1 MLANILTSAASWH
14 AEHPLLTYLVPEEFQ
29 ADLRAGQLVAVPYG
43 ERLVEG
49 IVWTVSDDGTDIPTF
64 ESDDEVLRPLQAIL
78 DLEPAL
84 LPHQRALAEWMA
96 DYYVTSLAFVA
107 LMMLPPGLMQRSQ
120 VVLHLA
126 TDEAPIEA
134 NEQTLRTR
142 ALIGMLLAEG
152 ELDIERL
159 KEMLGPKRAKEL
171 LKEALESGL
180 IQRDAQ
186 LHTPQA
192 KPRVQ
197 RIVRLIAQGE
207 FLTIWRKQVEEVAQR
222 DMAQAGAIVIAPDN
236 VRRRPGGKAGIKR
249 EAADAWAVPGA
260 TATLTLSEDDK
271 ERLIARRQLA
281 AIDLL
286 QQAPASGQYWT
297 PGMLCK
303 ACELTEKQL
312 QPLIRDNIMLIETTE
327 VRRNPF
333 FGRTL
338 PASTPLHLT
347 PDQRQ
352 ALDFILGDASHP
364 ILLHGVTG
372 SGKTEVYLQALA
384 AIIAQGKRGIVLVP
398 EIALTTQAVQR
409 VAGRFPERV
418 AVIHSELSAGER
430 FDEWRRIRAGKVDV
444 VIGSRS
450 ALFAP
455 LPDLGMIILD
465 EEHEAAYKQG
475 ERKPTY
481 HARMSALI
489 LGKILGIPV
498 VLGSATPSVETFY
511 RAEQGVYRL
520 VELPGRIGA
529 SLPPVEIIDLRTEL
543 HTGNTSIISR
553 RLQEEL
559 ENVLS
564 KGQQAILFLNRRGA
578 ASCVLCRD
586 CGFVAICDRCDIP
599 LTYHSTERILLCHYC
614 GRKSKMLQFCP
625 TCNSS
630 GIRYFGLGTEK
641 VQDTIQKS
649 FPDARLLR
657 WDKDTARNRKAHE
670 QLLDRFANREADIM
684 IGTQMIAKGLDL
696 PGVTLVGVVSADI
709 ALNLPD
715 YSSPERAFTLLT
727 QVAGRAGRGAE
738 AGHVIIQTFNPQHFC
753 IDAAS
758 RHDYHEFYKAEIEA
772 RQRYGYPPF
781 RQFVKFTY
789 SHENRHRCQNEALL
803 LAERLNEWIER
814 LQLPNT
820 DIVGP
825 APAMM
830 ERIRSKYRWQLI
842 ARGPD
847 LHRLLRVVE
856 APDWEVDIDPVST
869 V

>member
-1 MLANILTSAASWH
+1 MLANILTAAASWH

-43 ERLVEG
+43 ERLIEG
-49 IVWTVSDDGTDIPTF
+49 IVWTISGDEMDIPTF
-64 ESDDEVLRPLQAIL
+64 DSDDGELRSLHSIL
-78 DLEPAL
+78 DLESAL
-84 LPHQRALAEWMA
+84 LPHQRMLAEWMA
-96 DYYVTSLAFVA
+96 DYYVTPLAFVA

-120 VVLHLA
+120 VVLHLV
-126 TDEAPIEA
+126 TDETPAEA
-134 NEQTLRTR
+134 NEQTLRTK

-152 ELDIERL
+152 ELDVERL
-159 KEMLGPKRAKEL
+159 KEMLGPKRAKEV

-180 IQRDAQ
+180 VQRDAQ
-186 LHTPQA
+186 LHAPQA

-197 RIVRLIAQGE
+197 RVVRLIAQSE
-207 FLTIWRKQVEEVAQR
+207 ALAAWREQVEEIAQR
-222 DMAQAGAIVIAPDN
+222 DMAQVAAIVLAPDN
-236 VRRRPGGKAGIKR
+236 VRRRPGGKAGSKSST
-249 EAADAWAVPGA
+249 ANTWAVPGA

-281 AIDLL
+281 AVDLL

-312 QPLIRDNIMLIETTE
+312 QPLIRDNIILIEITE

-338 PASTPLHLT
+338 AASTPLHLT
-347 PDQRQ
+347 PDQQQ
-352 ALDFILGDASHP
+352 ALNAILGDASHP

-430 FDEWRRIRAGKVDV
+430 YDEWRRIRAGKVDV

-455 LPDLGMIILD
+455 LPNLGIIILD

-481 HARMSALI
+481 HARMSALT
-489 LGKILGIPV
+489 LGKILNIPV

-559 ENVLS
+559 ESVLS

-586 CGFVAICDRCDIP
+586 CGFVSQCDRCDIP

-657 WDKDTARNRKAHE
+657 WDRDTARNRSAHE

-727 QVAGRAGRGAE
+727 QVAGRAGRGSE
-738 AGHVIIQTFNPQHFC
+738 AGRVIVQTFNPQHFC

-758 RHDYHEFYKAEIEA
+758 RHDYHEFYNAEIEA

-814 LQLPNT
+814 LQLLNT
-820 DIVGP
+820 DVVGP

-830 ERIRSKYRWQLI
+830 ERMRNKYRWQLI

-847 LHRLLRVVE
+847 LHRLLRVVD

-869 V
+869 L